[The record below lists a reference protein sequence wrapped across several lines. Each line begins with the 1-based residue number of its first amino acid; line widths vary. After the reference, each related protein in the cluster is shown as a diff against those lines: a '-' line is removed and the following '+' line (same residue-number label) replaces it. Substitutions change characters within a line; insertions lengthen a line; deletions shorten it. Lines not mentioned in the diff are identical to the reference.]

1 MSNLSKILV
10 RLVIQQ
16 VVLFQ
21 KEEELSEDLA
31 TDQNCKD
38 TVAIEK
44 IGAQFDELEE
54 AVVEVAAAETIILD
68 KMLEEEKFDFY
79 QN

>member
-16 VVLFQ
+16 GVLFQ

-31 TDQNCKD
+31 TAQNCKD
-38 TVAIEK
+38 TVAIDK